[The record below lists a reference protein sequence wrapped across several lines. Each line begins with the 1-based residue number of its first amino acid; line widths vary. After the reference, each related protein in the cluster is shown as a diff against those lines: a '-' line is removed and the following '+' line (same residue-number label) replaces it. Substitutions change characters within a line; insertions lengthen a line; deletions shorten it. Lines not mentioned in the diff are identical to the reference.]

1 MAIIRLQKKT
11 TPPVPADPAGAFAH
25 WLSENFVIPSGISR
39 GRPFEIHDFQLDF
52 LRGFLARDDEG
63 WLYRTSALSVA
74 RKLGKS
80 TFLGAILC
88 GLGEKDSPI
97 YLPDL
102 QGAIASV
109 SAHHSQMLAQ
119 SVVNL
124 MEAAGRGDRACIKS
138 RPVPGALMVGDA
150 TLFLTSG
157 SAKQGHGRDLDLA
170 LVDECGLLGG
180 RQQELVGAYFDALS
194 ARDGRL
200 LLTGTRG
207 FSTDY
212 NRLLDEPDERTFV
225 YCRSADRTDD
235 PSLVS
240 TWDKAN
246 PDGGKI
252 KPRTFLRDAYL
263 RAKASGNLTEFCAW
277 QLNQK
282 FTASRELLFDLDTLT
297 RAYRDDPQPVPGE
310 PCWVGLDLGG
320 SSSMTAAVIAYESG
334 LLRVLGAFPQE
345 PMTLLERGQRDGVGD
360 LYERAHAAGDL
371 ILTEGQVSDLGTF
384 LAELVQRIGPHPVA
398 GVSCDRYRQSELLT
412 ALSRSGLGWR
422 PDFRG
427 TGPKDGDQDVRATR
441 RLFMAEAVHMKE
453 SVLLT
458 GAIGEADI
466 KVSVT
471 GACQVDKSHRLA
483 RVDPVSALTLACSA
497 LLKSRETIQPEYE
510 VEVL

>member
-1 MAIIRLQKKT
+1 MALLRLQKSKAIA
-11 TPPVPADPAGAFAH
+11 PADQAGAFRD
-25 WLSENFVIPSGISR
+25 WLADNFVIPSGISR

-52 LRGFLARDDEG
+52 LRGFLARDDLG
-63 WLYRTSALSVA
+63 WLYRTSALSVP

-88 GLGEKDSPI
+88 GLGEKNSPI

-109 SAHHSQMLAQ
+109 SAHHSQMLAD
-119 SVVNL
+119 SVVTL
-124 MEAAGRGDRACIKS
+124 MEAAGRGDRAKIMS
-138 RPVPGALMVGDA
+138 RPVPGALFVGDA
-150 TLFLTSG
+150 TFSLTSG

-170 LVDECGLLGG
+170 LIDECGLLGG

-207 FSTDY
+207 FSPDY

-225 YCRSADRTDD
+225 YCRSASRDDD
-235 PSLVS
+235 PSNPD

-246 PDGGKI
+246 PDSGRI
-252 KPRTFLRDAYL
+252 KPRTFLRDAFL

-277 QLNQK
+277 QLNQR
-282 FTASRELLFDLDTLT
+282 FTPTRELLFELETLK
-297 RAYRDDPQPVPGE
+297 RAYRDDPQPIEGE
-310 PCWVGLDLGG
+310 PCWIGLDLGG
-320 SSSMTAAVIAYESG
+320 SASMTAAVIAYESG
-334 LLRVLGAFPQE
+334 LLKVLGAFPAE
-345 PMTLLERGQRDGVGD
+345 PMSLLERGQRDGVGD

-384 LAELVQRIGPHPVA
+384 LAELVKRIGNHPVVS
-398 GVSCDRYRQSELLT
+398 VSCDRYRQAEQCT
-412 ALSRSGLGWR
+412 ARGRSGLGWK
-422 PDFRG
+422 PIFRG

-441 RLFMAEAVHMKE
+441 RLFMAGAVHLKE

-458 GAIGEADI
+458 GAIAEADI
-466 KVSVT
+466 RVSAT

-483 RVDPVSALTLACSA
+483 RVDPVSALTLACST
-497 LLKSRETIQPEYE
+497 LLSARDTIPTTYE
-510 VEVL
+510 IEVL

>member
-1 MAIIRLQKKT
+1 MAVLRLKRAKAA
-11 TPPVPADPAGAFAH
+11 VAAGDPAEAFRC
-25 WLSENFVIPSGISR
+25 WLADNFVIPSGISR
-39 GRPFEIHDFQLDF
+39 GRPFEIHDFQLEF

-97 YLPDL
+97 HVPELA
-102 QGAIASV
+102 GAIASV

-119 SVVNL
+119 SVVGL
-124 MEAAGRGDRACIKS
+124 MEAAGRGDRAKIKS
-138 RPVPGALMVGDA
+138 RPVPGALYVGNA
-150 TLFLTSG
+150 ELFLTSG

-170 LVDECGLLGG
+170 LIDECGLLGG

-207 FSTDY
+207 FSEDY

-225 YCRSADRTDD
+225 YVRSADRQDD
-235 PSLVS
+235 PASPA

-246 PDGGKI
+246 PDGGRI

-263 RAKASGNLTEFCAW
+263 RAEKSGNLTEFQAW
-277 QLNQK
+277 QLNQR
-282 FTASRELLFDLDTLT
+282 FTPSKELLFDYDTL
-297 RAYRDDPQPVPGE
+297 RKAYRDDPQPVEGE
-310 PCWVGLDLGG
+310 PCWIGLDLGG

-334 LLRVLGAFPQE
+334 LLKVLGAFPAE
-345 PMTLLERGQRDGVGD
+345 PMSLLERGQRDGVGD
-360 LYERAHAAGDL
+360 LYERAHAQGDL
-371 ILTEGQVSDLGTF
+371 ILTEGRVSDLNTF
-384 LAELVQRIGPHPVA
+384 LAELVKRIGNHPVA
-398 GVSCDRYRQSELLT
+398 SISADRYRREEFLT
-412 ALSRSGLGWR
+412 ALARAGIGWK
-422 PDFRG
+422 PILRG

-441 RLFMAEAVHMKE
+441 RLFMAGTVHLKR
-453 SVLLT
+453 SILLE

-466 KVSVT
+466 KVSAT

-497 LLKSRETIQPEYE
+497 LLSAREAVKPEYS
-510 VEVL
+510 VVLL